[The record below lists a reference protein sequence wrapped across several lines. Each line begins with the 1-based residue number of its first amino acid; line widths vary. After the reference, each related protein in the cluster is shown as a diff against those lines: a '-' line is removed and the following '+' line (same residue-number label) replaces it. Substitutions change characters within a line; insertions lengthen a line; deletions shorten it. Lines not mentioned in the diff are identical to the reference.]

1 MEDCTYV
8 TGKLNIVERG
18 QHRRKIS
25 AGAKSIIWKNLNS
38 MIYYI

>member
-18 QHRRKIS
+18 QHRWKIS
-25 AGAKSIIWKNLNS
+25 AGAEVTR
-38 MIYYI
+38 

>member
-18 QHRRKIS
+18 QHRWKIS
-25 AGAKSIIWKNLNS
+25 AGADCDSIKFLL
-38 MIYYI
+38 